1 MEQNIMYKR
10 TIGLSG
16 HIIDSLTLTKTM
28 GIIMDKGGEF
38 DILEINV
45 GRKKSDISKAKIEVS
60 ANSPELLE
68 SILDELSVLGAS
80 IDELKEVRLVAS
92 TKDKVAP
99 EGFYSSSNHTTH
111 IYYGGNWIPVE
122 DIEMDCLVVV
132 DEKAKRAF
140 VKPIADVKMG
150 DKIVVGLDGV
160 KVTPPHRSRDEQQVF
175 EFMNSDVSSE
185 KPLMNIIRGIAEE
198 MEEIK
203 AKGGKIGIV
212 GGPAIV
218 HTGSGKYLAALIREG
233 YIDVIMAGN
242 ALATHDMESNIFG
255 TSLGIEVESG
265 KIVAHGH
272 THHMRTIN
280 KINRSGSI
288 REAVEDGTL
297 NGGIMYECIKNDVP
311 FVLTGSIRDDGP
323 LPDVI
328 TDITVSQREMRKYT
342 QQVDMVIMIATMLHS
357 IATGNILPSR
367 VKTICVDINPSTVT
381 KLSDRGSAQVIG
393 IVTDIG
399 SFLPLLYNA
408 LHED

>member
-1 MEQNIMYKR
+1 MYKR

-111 IYYGGNWIPVE
+111 IYYDGNWIPVE

-198 MEEIK
+198 MKEIK

-255 TSLGIEVESG
+255 TSLGIEVETG

-280 KINRSGSI
+280 KINHSGSI

-311 FVLTGSIRDDGP
+311 FVLAGSIRDDGP

-328 TDITVSQREMRKYT
+328 TDITVSQREMRKHA
-342 QQVDMVIMIATMLHS
+342 QQLDMVIMIATMLHS
-357 IATGNILPSR
+357 IATGNMLPSR

>member
-1 MEQNIMYKR
+1 MNKR
-10 TIGLSG
+10 TIELSG

-38 DILEINV
+38 DILEIDV
-45 GRKKSDISKAKIEVS
+45 GRKKTDESHAKIEVCAS
-60 ANSPELLE
+60 SPELLE

-80 IDELKEVRLVAS
+80 IDDIKEVNLVAS

-111 IYYGGNWIPVE
+111 IFYDGDWIPVE
-122 DIEMDCLVVV
+122 EIEMDCLVVV
-132 DEKAKRAF
+132 DEQAKRAF
-140 VKPIADVKMG
+140 VKPIADIKAG

-160 KVTPPHRSRDEQQVF
+160 RVTPPQRSREEQQVF

-185 KPLMNIIRGIAEE
+185 KPLMNLINGIASE
-198 MEEIK
+198 MKEIK

-218 HTGSGKYLAALIREG
+218 HTGSGKYLASLVKEG

-242 ALATHDMESNIFG
+242 ALATHDIESNLFG
-255 TSLGIEVESG
+255 TSLGIEVETG

-272 THHMRTIN
+272 THHMRA
-280 KINRSGSI
+280 INRINNSGSI

-297 NGGIMYECIKNDVP
+297 TGGIMYECIKNDVP
-311 FVLTGSIRDDGP
+311 FVLAGSIRDDGP

-328 TDITVSQREMRKYT
+328 TDTTEAQKLMRHYA
-342 QQVDMVIMIATMLHS
+342 QEVDMVIMIATMLHS
-357 IATGNILPSR
+357 IATGNLLPSR
-367 VKTICVDINPSTVT
+367 VKSICVDINPSTVT
-381 KLSDRGSAQVIG
+381 KLSDRGSAQVVG

-399 SFLPLLYNA
+399 TFLPLLYNA
-408 LHED
+408 IQED

>member
-1 MEQNIMYKR
+1 MNKR
-10 TIGLSG
+10 IIELSG
-16 HIIDSLTLTKTM
+16 HIIDSLTLTRTM

-38 DILEINV
+38 DILEIDV
-45 GRKKSDISKAKIEVS
+45 GRKKSDVSHAKIEVS

-80 IDELKEVRLVAS
+80 IDEIKEVNLIAS
-92 TKDKVAP
+92 VKDKVAP

-111 IYYGGNWIPVE
+111 IFYDGDWIPVE
-122 DIEMDCLVVV
+122 EIEMDCLVVV
-132 DEKAKRAF
+132 DENEKRAF
-140 VKPIADVKMG
+140 VKPIANIKAG

-185 KPLMNIIRGIAEE
+185 KPLMNLIRGIARE
-198 MEEIK
+198 MKEIK

-218 HTGSGKYLAALIREG
+218 HTGSGKFLASLIREG

-242 ALATHDMESNIFG
+242 ALATHDIESDLFG
-255 TSLGIEVESG
+255 TSLGIEVETG

-272 THHMRTIN
+272 THHMRAIN
-280 KINRSGSI
+280 KINNSGSI
-288 REAVEDGTL
+288 RKAVEDGTL
-297 NGGIMYECIKNDVP
+297 KGGIMYECVKNDVP
-311 FVLTGSIRDDGP
+311 YVLAGSIRDDGP

-328 TDITVSQREMRKYT
+328 TDTVESQKLMRHYA
-342 QQVDMVIMIATMLHS
+342 QEVDMVIMIATMLHS
-357 IATGNILPSR
+357 IATGNLLPSR
-367 VKTICVDINPSTVT
+367 VKSICVDINPSTVT
-381 KLSDRGSAQVIG
+381 KLSDRGSAQVVG

-399 SFLPLLYNA
+399 TFLPLLYNA
-408 LHED
+408 IHEE